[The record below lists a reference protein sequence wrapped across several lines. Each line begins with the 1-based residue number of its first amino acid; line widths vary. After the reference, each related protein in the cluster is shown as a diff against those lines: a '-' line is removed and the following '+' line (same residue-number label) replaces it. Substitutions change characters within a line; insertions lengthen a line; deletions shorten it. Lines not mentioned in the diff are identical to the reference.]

1 MFCTSNLIFLVFIWL
16 TMRSQCFEKS
26 FQASI
31 RTFRSSFGTL
41 RLKLKP
47 LADPIVPRYTYPV
60 GALRDER
67 FGDCMMNEMHLTT
80 VGTASAVPSMNRGT
94 SCHMLNYNGDNYMFD
109 CGEGTQMQFQRM
121 GVKWTRIKK
130 IFITHCHGDHQF
142 GLPGVLCGM
151 GQAASQEN
159 AGQLT
164 PIDIYGPEGTRA
176 FVRASIALSQ
186 SRICVPHRIHEL
198 KNVPYF
204 HQRDPTKLKLNRE
217 ITIDYNSGFGE
228 KLGGRD
234 YFPDKNNVYHLTD
247 QNETLQVTAAPLQH
261 TVPSVG
267 YVIQEKDRAGK
278 LNVELLEPFMTAQAD
293 QLRVIYKDFIRSPRG
308 NVKELYK
315 KFKEMQPNQT
325 FTFPEG
331 QTFTRDQIIGPD
343 ILGRKV
349 VILGDT
355 CNSGW
360 IANIAMDCD
369 LLVHEATNAFFFDLD
384 YPKVRNYLELE
395 KETVIHG
402 HSTPQMA
409 AKFASEIRAR
419 QLVLTHFSPRY
430 SGGTEPFE
438 MEQMWKIEHM
448 ARIAANGTLDGR
460 NDIVAAWDFM
470 TLPIPRKYADGTP
483 VSEADRNLTAIR
495 DGEEKE
501 EEE

>member
-1 MFCTSNLIFLVFIWL
+1 MFCRSKLIFLVFIWL
-16 TMRSQCFEKS
+16 TMRSQSFEKS

-47 LADPIVPRYTYPV
+47 LDEPIVPRFTYPV
-60 GALRDER
+60 GPLRNER
-67 FGDCMMNEMHLTT
+67 FSDCRHNEMTFTT

-109 CGEGTQMQFQRM
+109 CGEGTQVQFQRM
-121 GVKWTRIKK
+121 GLKWNRIKK

-142 GLPGVLCGM
+142 GLPGVLCGI
-151 GQAASQEN
+151 GQAATQSEAAQE
-159 AGQLT
+159 

-176 FVRASIALSQ
+176 FVRASIALTQ

-204 HQRDPTKLKLNRE
+204 HTRESSKLKMNRE
-217 ITIDYNSGFGE
+217 ITIDYNPAFGE

-234 YFPDKNNVYHLTD
+234 YFPDKNYVYHLTD
-247 QNETLQVTAAPLQH
+247 QNETLQVQAAPLEH

-267 YVIQEKDRAGK
+267 YVVQEKDRAGK
-278 LNVELLEPFMTAQAD
+278 LKVEVLRPFVKAQAAK
-293 QLRVIYKDFIRSPRG
+293 LREIYKPRRG
-308 NVKELYK
+308 NVAELYK
-315 KFKEMQPNQT
+315 KFKDIQPNQT

-349 VILGDT
+349 VVLGDT

-369 LLVHEATNAFFFDLD
+369 LLVHESTNAFFFDLD
-384 YPKVRNYLELE
+384 YPRVRNYFELE
-395 KETVIHG
+395 KEAVSHG

-430 SGGTEPFE
+430 SGGPELFE

-448 ARIAANGTLDGR
+448 ARLAANGTLDGR

-470 TLPIPRKYADGTP
+470 TLSIPRRYADGSP

-495 DGEEKE
+495 DEGEEKE
-501 EEE
+501 EQ